1 MPFTVGTKTR
11 EDEHEKPVTH
21 RADKR
26 RRRSEL
32 RQRFKR
38 LYEDV
43 TQILFEEDP
52 IRINF
57 ETNIDE
63 YEPEVG
69 TILPRLRKCA
79 TAEEVRTVVHTEFV
93 RLFGPE
99 IAGPAEKYTSAAKR
113 IWDAFQKQR
122 GN

>member
-1 MPFTVGTKTR
+1 VLR
-11 EDEHEKPVTH
+11 AHEHEKPVTD
-21 RADKR
+21 RAKNR

-32 RQRFKR
+32 RRRFKG
-38 LYEDV
+38 LYDDV

-57 ETNIDE
+57 ETNTDE

-69 TILPRLRKCA
+69 TILPRLRECA
-79 TAEEVRTVVHTEFV
+79 TTEDVRTVVHTEFV
-93 RLFGPE
+93 RWFGPE

-113 IWDAFQKQR
+113 IWEAFQEKR
-122 GN
+122 GI

>member
-1 MPFTVGTKTR
+1 MAARWGAH
-11 EDEHEKPVTH
+11 EHEKTVTD
-21 RADKR
+21 RAENR

-32 RQRFKR
+32 RQRFKG

-43 TQILFEEDP
+43 AQILFEEDP

-57 ETNIDE
+57 KTNTDD

-69 TILPRLRKCA
+69 TILPRLRECA
-79 TAEEVRTVVHTEFV
+79 TAEDGRTVVHTEFV
-93 RLFGPE
+93 RWFGPE

-113 IWDAFQKQR
+113 IWNAFQGQR
-122 GN
+122 RV